1 MDTDGSYGY
10 FTMLAVKFTSSLQQ
24 IDRNYNTIMKYY
36 NDKELSQGDNT
47 KNIEKIKEAYN
58 IIKNDEQR

>member
-1 MDTDGSYGY
+1 
-10 FTMLAVKFTSSLQQ
+10 
-24 IDRNYNTIMKYY
+24 MKYY
-36 NDKELSQGDNT
+36 NDKELSQGDNS

>member
-36 NDKELSQGDNT
+36 NDKELS
-47 KNIEKIKEAYN
+47 
-58 IIKNDEQR
+58 